1 VHRIVPKIT
10 ESHLSGSTFTPQQET
25 EFRLALQRDQRSSA
39 IICCLCAIGIW
50 IGFAVL
56 DLLRISNL
64 TPGENAVEVAIII
77 VSRAVVLGT
86 LFKVAVDL
94 LRGAPRY
101 GTRVIIAYALLG
113 VVAATASSIAKAL
126 GTYSFDSALVAVVM
140 AAFLPL
146 GIRFREALCMGILVV
161 VVCVIAT
168 FIQPQH
174 LWLSNVQNLLTICVA
189 FGLAA
194 VGAFL
199 RERADRKRF
208 LLSQELAVQASI
220 DPLTGLANRR
230 SFRLSAENTLR
241 QCVRDRRKAT
251 LTVIDIDHFKLY
263 NDRYGHVEG
272 DAALELVANAIR
284 SVARRPLDL
293 TSRIGGEE
301 FCLLLYEVDEG
312 QAVSRL
318 EEILAAVTQ
327 ANVDHFDSP
336 TGKLTV
342 SVGSAT
348 FDGSESLD
356 MLYRRADAA
365 LYASKANG
373 RNTFSR
379 AEDYAQ
385 QRAARA

>member
-1 VHRIVPKIT
+1 
-10 ESHLSGSTFTPQQET
+10 
-25 EFRLALQRDQRSSA
+25 
-39 IICCLCAIGIW
+39 
-50 IGFAVL
+50 
-56 DLLRISNL
+56 
-64 TPGENAVEVAIII
+64 
-77 VSRAVVLGT
+77 
-86 LFKVAVDL
+86 
-94 LRGAPRY
+94 
-101 GTRVIIAYALLG
+101 
-113 VVAATASSIAKAL
+113 
-126 GTYSFDSALVAVVM
+126 
-140 AAFLPL
+140 
-146 GIRFREALCMGILVV
+146 
-161 VVCVIAT
+161 
-168 FIQPQH
+168 
-174 LWLSNVQNLLTICVA
+174 
-189 FGLAA
+189 
-194 VGAFL
+194 
-199 RERADRKRF
+199 
-208 LLSQELAVQASI
+208 
-220 DPLTGLANRR
+220 
-230 SFRLSAENTLR
+230 
-241 QCVRDRRKAT
+241 

-356 MLYRRADAA
+356 LLYRRADAA